1 MKLVKEILKEALIKQ
16 DFKGEVS
23 LSLPKKVSHGDYTSQ
38 VLLRHRLDEEKL
50 IRDLETHELIQRVVI
65 LNGHLNLYIT
75 ENLLETTPCELK
87 SNKTKRMRMIRNRL
101 YDEHMTEGE
110 VPHYF
115 LPLVKKTNELICSLK
130 ELNLSDGLEKEM
142 IETFEKLDFGYVYRQ
157 QTKSDLGGIYRL
169 LNTCLMVLER
179 ANDE

>member
-1 MKLVKEILKEALIKQ
+1 MKLIKEILKNALVKQ

-23 LSLPKKVSHGDYTSQ
+23 LSPSKKISHGDYTSQ
-38 VLLRHRLDEEKL
+38 VLLRHRVDEEAL
-50 IRDLETHELIQRVVI
+50 VRDLETHELIQKVVI

-75 ENLLETTPCELK
+75 EKLLEAEPCELK
-87 SNKTKRMRMIRNRL
+87 SKKTNRMRMIRNRL
-101 YDEHMTEGE
+101 YDEQMTEGE
-110 VPHYF
+110 TPHYF

-130 ELNLSDGLEKEM
+130 ELNQSDGLEKEL
-142 IETFEKLDFGYVYRQ
+142 IDTFEKLDFGYVYRQ
-157 QTKSDLGGIYRL
+157 LTKSDLGGIYQL